1 MSVTY
6 TNRKGQTFVLCKQE
20 TKTGKPRYVFARQPV
35 GEIVEQIPDGYQIR
49 ESVNGVV
56 SLARSHL
63 QIITPAEK
71 EIIEKLLKRHP
82 KKENFRWD
90 VKDTEIIIYE
100 QIGPG
105 AEELRIIFRSLGSF
119 SPKVLDQHIKKHI
132 NKHARFAPILRFL
145 LVDREKRTFRA
156 ARWYSRGTQE
166 KWLVLS
172 DSGPI
177 EQLAQHIIPKLGT
190 NSFDELF

>member
-49 ESVNGVV
+49 ESV
-56 SLARSHL
+56 
-63 QIITPAEK
+63 
-71 EIIEKLLKRHP
+71 
-82 KKENFRWD
+82 
-90 VKDTEIIIYE
+90 
-100 QIGPG
+100 
-105 AEELRIIFRSLGSF
+105 
-119 SPKVLDQHIKKHI
+119 
-132 NKHARFAPILRFL
+132 
-145 LVDREKRTFRA
+145 KRTFRA
-156 ARWYSRGTQE
+156 ARSYSRGTQE

-177 EQLAQHIIPKLGT
+177 EQLAQHTIPKLAT